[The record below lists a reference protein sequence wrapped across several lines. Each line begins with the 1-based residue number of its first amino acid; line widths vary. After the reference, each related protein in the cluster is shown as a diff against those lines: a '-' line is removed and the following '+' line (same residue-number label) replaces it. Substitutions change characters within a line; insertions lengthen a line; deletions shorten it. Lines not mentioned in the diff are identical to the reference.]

1 MSLYIL
7 LKTIHV
13 TAACLTAGLFT
24 LRLGLD
30 ALDRPGWRHTPLRW
44 VPHLND
50 TILLAAAVGLLF
62 VTGWMPGV
70 HGWLTAKVLLL
81 VGYIVAGRFAIK
93 PMYSRNTRIVAAI
106 LALGQLAL
114 IFWLAI
120 NKPVLW

>member
-13 TAACLTAGLFT
+13 TAACLTAALFT

-30 ALDRPGWRHTPLRW
+30 TLNYPGWRRTPLRW

-50 TILLAAAVGLLF
+50 TVLLTAAVGLLF
-62 VTGWMPGV
+62 VYGWMPGV
-70 HGWLTAKVLLL
+70 HGWLTAKILLL

-93 PMYSRNTRIVAAI
+93 PAYSRNTRILAAAV
-106 LALGQLAL
+106 ALGQLAL